1 MRLEPSSA
9 GFGKPGP
16 FGRPDEKMQ
25 RIDSEQSVR
34 LSRFVCTSAAGTV
47 TGFATEPDVLKSV
60 ARRGNRRTAMDSYV
74 SADAER
80 RRQGQVFGTADE
92 LRVLRTLNARANAM
106 RRMAGTRAN
115 RRVTKFAGSARSQG
129 SRVA

>member
-1 MRLEPSSA
+1 
-9 GFGKPGP
+9 
-16 FGRPDEKMQ
+16 
-25 RIDSEQSVR
+25 
-34 LSRFVCTSAAGTV
+34 
-47 TGFATEPDVLKSV
+47 
-60 ARRGNRRTAMDSYV
+60 MDSYV